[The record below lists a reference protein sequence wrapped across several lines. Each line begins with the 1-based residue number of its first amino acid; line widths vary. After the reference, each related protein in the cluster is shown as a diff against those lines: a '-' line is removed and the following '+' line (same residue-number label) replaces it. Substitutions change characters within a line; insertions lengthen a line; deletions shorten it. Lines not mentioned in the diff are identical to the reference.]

1 MRTELKKLRK
11 IKLKAKEKSAI
22 RDFLHVRIA
31 DDVRHISY
39 NPFIYFNLSNHRT
52 MLATIIAAILLLTG
66 GGTSMAA
73 EMSVPGDFLYPIK
86 TEVNE
91 RVIEVFKRNEEKR
104 ADWSARQAERRLEE
118 ANHLLEDGQLT
129 PANSAFLAEKFR
141 QHVDKTNELVEK
153 LEEKGNIQAAAKISA
168 HLKYMLSEHF
178 DDNEDDD
185 NSTTTSTVNTTI
197 TASTTTSTGNMYGK
211 LNWGRIK
218 KEIRTQFTSSTVW
231 EEHLKDRISTS
242 TIKDSFKADAAAGV
256 KNAAEN
262 RLVEIKKYYESKKG
276 ELDADAKTDIEAKLK
291 NAEDVKADADQ
302 KLSEK
307 KYAEAFILYHR
318 SMELAQQTKSLIHR
332 YLAQERR
339 DDRIT
344 ATSTPRL
351 LDDNNDDDEEDGDE
365 DEDDEEDDDR
375 GQKDEDKDNNGRG
388 NGR

>member
-1 MRTELKKLRK
+1 MRWQELRKSRK

-22 RDFLHVRIA
+22 RDFLRVRIVG
-31 DDVRHISY
+31 DVRHISY
-39 NPFIYFNLSNHRT
+39 NPFIYINLFNHKT
-52 MLATIIAAILLLTG
+52 MLASIIAAILLLTG
-66 GGTSMAA
+66 GGTSLAA
-73 EMSVPGDFLYPIK
+73 ESSVPGDILYPIK

-118 ANHLLEDGQLT
+118 ANHLLEDGRLT
-129 PANSAFLAEKFR
+129 PANSAFLTEKFKE
-141 QHVDKTNELVEK
+141 HTEKTNELVKK
-153 LEEKGNIQAAAKISA
+153 LEEKGNIKAAAKISA

-178 DDNEDDD
+178 DDNP
-185 NSTTTSTVNTTI
+185 TTTSTVNTTI

-262 RLVEIKKYYESKKG
+262 RLAEIKKYYENKKG
-276 ELDADAKTDIEAKLK
+276 ELDADAKTDIEAKIK
-291 NAEDVKADADQ
+291 KAEDVKADADL
-302 KLSEK
+302 KLK
-307 KYAEAFILYHR
+307 DGKYMEAFLLYHR

-344 ATSTPRL
+344 ATNTPRL
-351 LDDNNDDDEEDGDE
+351 LNDDDEN
-365 DEDDEEDDDR
+365 DDNNR
-375 GQKDEDKDNNGRG
+375 GKNEDKNNNGRG